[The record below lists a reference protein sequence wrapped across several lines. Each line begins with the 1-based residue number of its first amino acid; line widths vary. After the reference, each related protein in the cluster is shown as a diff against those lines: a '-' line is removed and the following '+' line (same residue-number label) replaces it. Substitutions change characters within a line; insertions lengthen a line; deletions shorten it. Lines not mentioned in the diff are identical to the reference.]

1 MYKILKMKKI
11 YLSVLALALGNLSFG
26 QSFLEYTDYRG
37 AFAPAPTAAW
47 TDSWTNWDP
56 QTTTYPA
63 STATVSTNITTDT
76 YWSNDQVYLIQG
88 QIYVKNG
95 ATLTIQEGTTILGD
109 KNSVGAGLFITKGSK
124 LNALGTA
131 AKPIVFTSNQPAG
144 NRAAGDWGGI
154 ILLGKATTNAPGGIG
169 NIEGIAPTADT
180 EFGGALTPDN
190 NDNSGDI
197 RYVRIEFAG
206 YVYAPNKEIN
216 GLTFGAVGSKTSVHH
231 IQVSFSNDD
240 SYEWFGGTVNCKH
253 LVAYRGLDD
262 DFDTDN
268 GYSGKVQFGLA
279 VRDPQ
284 IADNPSVS
292 TSEGFESDN
301 DASGSTATPQTSA
314 IFSNFTMVGPLRGN
328 ISSTVA
334 SGYRRGARIRRNSGL
349 KIYNTIFMD
358 HLRGVHIDGL
368 LAEQNAVNGTL
379 KLKNN
384 IFAGNS
390 TGLVCE
396 TSTVTTGVAPNQT
409 TSPSAFT
416 TIRTWFGTELND
428 SVVSSANILTTPYNF
443 TAPDYRPTSNSIALQ
458 NVNHDIA
465 AIDAGLEEISL
476 FENTM
481 IYPNPTQGNATL
493 EITLVKDSKINISIF
508 DISGKEITNVLNG
521 NLSAG
526 ENQLEINT
534 SNFSNGIYYTKISG
548 ENTVKT
554 IKFIVSK

>member
-1 MYKILKMKKI
+1 M
-11 YLSVLALALGNLSFG
+11 ALGNLSFG
-26 QSFLEYTDYRG
+26 QSFLEYTEYRG

-47 TDSWTNWDP
+47 TDAWTNWDP

-63 STATVSTNITTDT
+63 ATSTVSANITTDT
-76 YWSNDQVYLIQG
+76 YWSNEQVYLIQG

-144 NRAAGDWGGI
+144 DRAAGDWGGI

-180 EFGGALTPDN
+180 EFGGALTPDD

-197 RYVRIEFAG
+197 RFVRIEYAG
-206 YVYAPNKEIN
+206 YLYAPNKEIN
-216 GLTFGAVGSKTSVHH
+216 GFTLGAIGSKTSIHH
-231 IQVSFSNDD
+231 VQVSFSNDD
-240 SYEWFGGTVNCKH
+240 AFEWFGGTVNCKH
-253 LVAYRGLDD
+253 LVSYRNLDD

-268 GYSGKVQFGLA
+268 GFSGKVQFGLV

-284 IADNPSVS
+284 VADNPSVS

-314 IFSNFTMVGPLRGN
+314 TFSNITLVGPLRGDVG
-328 ISSTVA
+328 STVA
-334 SGYRRGARIRRNSGL
+334 SGYKRGARIRRNSAL
-349 KIYNTIFMD
+349 KIYNSLFLDFKTGI
-358 HLRGVHIDGL
+358 HIDGVL
-368 LAEQNAVNGTL
+368 SEGNAQGGSL
-379 KLKNN
+379 KFKNN
-384 IFAGNS
+384 VVAGNL
-390 TGLVCE
+390 TNGVCE
-396 TSTVTTGVAPNQT
+396 TSKVGTAPNQT
-409 TSPSAFT
+409 PSAFT

-428 SVVSSANILTTPYNF
+428 SVASSANILTTPYNF
-443 TAPDYRPTSNSIALQ
+443 TAPDYRPTTNSIALQ

-465 AIDAGLEEISL
+465 GISAGIEEVSL
-476 FENTM
+476 FENVM

-493 EITLVKDSKINISIF
+493 EVTLLNDSKINVSIF
-508 DISGKEITNVLNG
+508 DISGKEIVNVLNG
-521 NLSAG
+521 NLNAG
-526 ENQLEINT
+526 ENQLELNT
-534 SNFSNGIYYTKISG
+534 SNLSNGIYYTKISG
-548 ENTVKT
+548 ENTIKT

>member
-1 MYKILKMKKI
+1 MKKI
-11 YLSVLALALGNLSFG
+11 YLSVLTLALSNLGFG

-56 QTTTYPA
+56 QNTPYPA
-63 STATVSTNITTDT
+63 ANVTISTNIETDQ
-76 YWSNDQVYLIQG
+76 YWGNDQVYLIQG

-154 ILLGKATTNAPGGIG
+154 ILLGKGTTNAAGGIG
-169 NIEGIAPTADT
+169 NIEGIAPTPDT
-180 EFGGALTPDN
+180 EYGGGTAPDN

-197 RYVRIEFAG
+197 RFVRIEYAG

-216 GLTFGAVGSKTSVHH
+216 GLTFGAVGSKTSIHH
-231 IQVSFSNDD
+231 VQVSFSNDD
-240 SYEWFGGTVNCKH
+240 SFEWFGGSVNCKY

-279 VRDPQ
+279 VRDPK
-284 IADNPSVS
+284 IADNPDVS

-301 DASGSTATPQTSA
+301 DASGSTLAPQTSA
-314 IFSNFTMVGPLRGN
+314 IFSNCTMVGPLRGN
-328 ISSTVA
+328 ASSTVA

-368 LAEQNAVNGTL
+368 LCEQNAVNGVL

-396 TSTVTTGVAPNQT
+396 TSKVTSGVAPNQT

-416 TIRTWFGTELND
+416 TIRQWFGQELND
-428 SVVSSANILTTPYNF
+428 SLVSSANILVNPYDF
-443 TAPDYRPTSNSIALQ
+443 LSPDYRPTANSPALT
-458 NVNHDIA
+458 NVNHDV
-465 AIDAGLEEISL
+465 AGISAGIEELSL
-476 FENTM
+476 FEN
-481 IYPNPTQGNATL
+481 INLYPNPAQNEATL
-493 EITLVKDSKINISIF
+493 ALSLVTSSVVNVTVYDVTGKIVS
-508 DISGKEITNVLNG
+508 NVFNG
-521 NLSAG
+521 NLNEG
-526 ENQLEINT
+526 ETKLAINT
-534 SNFSNGIYYTKISG
+534 TDFSNGMYYAKISTDSVI
-548 ENTVKT
+548 ET
-554 IKFIVSK
+554 IKMSISK

>member
-1 MYKILKMKKI
+1 MYKIVKMKKI
-11 YLSVLALALGNLSFG
+11 YLSVLAMSLGSLSFG
-26 QSFLEYTDYRG
+26 QSFLEYTEYRG

-47 TDSWTNWDP
+47 TDAWTNWDP

-63 STATVSTNITTDT
+63 ATSTVSANITTDT

-144 NRAAGDWGGI
+144 DRAAGDWGGI

-180 EFGGALTPDN
+180 EFGGALTPDD

-197 RYVRIEFAG
+197 RFVRIEYAG
-206 YVYAPNKEIN
+206 YLYAPNKEIN
-216 GLTFGAVGSKTSVHH
+216 GFTLGAVGSKTSIHH
-231 IQVSFSNDD
+231 VQVSFSNDD
-240 SYEWFGGTVNCKH
+240 AYEWFGGTVNCKH
-253 LVAYRGLDD
+253 LVSYRNLDD

-268 GYSGKVQFGLA
+268 GFSGKVQFGLV

-284 IADNPSVS
+284 MADNPSVS

-314 IFSNFTMVGPLRGN
+314 TFSNITLVGPLRGDVG
-328 ISSTVA
+328 STVA
-334 SGYRRGARIRRNSGL
+334 SGYKRGARIRRNSAL
-349 KIYNTIFMD
+349 KIYNSLFLDFKTGI
-358 HLRGVHIDGL
+358 HIDGVL
-368 LAEQNAVNGTL
+368 SEGNAQGVSL
-379 KLKNN
+379 KFKNN
-384 IFAGNS
+384 VIAGNL
-390 TGLVCE
+390 TNGVCE
-396 TSTVTTGVAPNQT
+396 TSKVGTAPNQT
-409 TSPSAFT
+409 PSAFT

-428 SVVSSANILTTPYNF
+428 SVASSANILTTPYNF
-443 TAPDYRPTSNSIALQ
+443 TAPDFRPTTNSIALR

-465 AIDAGLEEISL
+465 GISAGIEEVSL
-476 FENTM
+476 FENVM

-493 EITLVKDSKINISIF
+493 EVTLLNDSKINVSIF
-508 DISGKEITNVLNG
+508 DISGKEIANVING
-521 NLSAG
+521 NLNAG
-526 ENQLEINT
+526 ENQLELNT
-534 SNFSNGIYYTKISG
+534 TNLSNGIYYTRISG
-548 ENTVKT
+548 ENTIKT

>member
-1 MYKILKMKKI
+1 MKKI
-11 YLSVLALALGNLSFG
+11 YLSVLAMSLGSLSFG
-26 QSFLEYTDYRG
+26 QSFLEYTEYRG

-47 TDSWTNWDP
+47 TDAWTNWDP

-63 STATVSTNITTDT
+63 ATSTVSANITTDT

-144 NRAAGDWGGI
+144 DRAAGDWGGI

-180 EFGGALTPDN
+180 EFGGALTPDD

-197 RYVRIEFAG
+197 RFVRIEYAG
-206 YVYAPNKEIN
+206 YLYAPNKEIN
-216 GLTFGAVGSKTSVHH
+216 GFTLGAVGSKTSIHH
-231 IQVSFSNDD
+231 VQVSFSNDD
-240 SYEWFGGTVNCKH
+240 AYEWFGGTVNCKH
-253 LVAYRGLDD
+253 LVSYRNLDD

-268 GYSGKVQFGLA
+268 GFSGKVQFGLV

-284 IADNPSVS
+284 MADNPSVS

-314 IFSNFTMVGPLRGN
+314 TFSNITLVGPLRGDVG
-328 ISSTVA
+328 STVA
-334 SGYRRGARIRRNSGL
+334 SGYKRGARIRRNSAL
-349 KIYNTIFMD
+349 KIYNSLFLDFKTGI
-358 HLRGVHIDGL
+358 HIDGVL
-368 LAEQNAVNGTL
+368 SEGNAQGGSL
-379 KLKNN
+379 KFKNN
-384 IFAGNS
+384 VIAGNL
-390 TGLVCE
+390 TNGVCE
-396 TSTVTTGVAPNQT
+396 TSKVGTAPNQT
-409 TSPSAFT
+409 PSAFT

-428 SVVSSANILTTPYNF
+428 SVASSANILTTPYNF
-443 TAPDYRPTSNSIALQ
+443 TAPDFRPTTNSIALR

-465 AIDAGLEEISL
+465 GISAGIEEVSL
-476 FENTM
+476 FENVM

-493 EITLVKDSKINISIF
+493 EVTLLNDSKINVSIF
-508 DISGKEITNVLNG
+508 DISGKEIANVING
-521 NLSAG
+521 NLNAG
-526 ENQLEINT
+526 ENQLELNT
-534 SNFSNGIYYTKISG
+534 TNLSNGIYYTRISG
-548 ENTVKT
+548 ENTIKT

>member
-1 MYKILKMKKI
+1 MYKIVKMKKI
-11 YLSVLALALGNLSFG
+11 YLSVLAMSLGSLSFG
-26 QSFLEYTDYRG
+26 QSFLEYTEYRG

-47 TDSWTNWDP
+47 TDAWTNWDP

-63 STATVSTNITTDT
+63 ATSTVSANITTDT

-144 NRAAGDWGGI
+144 DRAAGDWGGI

-180 EFGGALTPDN
+180 EFGGALTPDD

-197 RYVRIEFAG
+197 RFVRIEYAG
-206 YVYAPNKEIN
+206 YLYAPNKEIN
-216 GLTFGAVGSKTSVHH
+216 GFTLGAVGSKTSIHH
-231 IQVSFSNDD
+231 VQVSFSNDD
-240 SYEWFGGTVNCKH
+240 AYEWFGGTVNCKH
-253 LVAYRGLDD
+253 LVSYRNLDD

-268 GYSGKVQFGLA
+268 GFSGKVQFGLV

-284 IADNPSVS
+284 MADNPSVS

-314 IFSNFTMVGPLRGN
+314 TFSNITLVGPLRGDVG
-328 ISSTVA
+328 STVA
-334 SGYRRGARIRRNSGL
+334 SGYKRGARIRRNSAL
-349 KIYNTIFMD
+349 KIYNSLFLDFKTGI
-358 HLRGVHIDGL
+358 HIDGVL
-368 LAEQNAVNGTL
+368 SEGNAQGGSL
-379 KLKNN
+379 KFKNN
-384 IFAGNS
+384 VIAGNL
-390 TGLVCE
+390 TNGVCE
-396 TSTVTTGVAPNQT
+396 TSKVGTAPNQT
-409 TSPSAFT
+409 PSAFT

-428 SVVSSANILTTPYNF
+428 SVASSANILTTPYNF
-443 TAPDYRPTSNSIALQ
+443 TAPDFRPTTNSIALR

-465 AIDAGLEEISL
+465 GISAGIEEVSL
-476 FENTM
+476 FENVM

-493 EITLVKDSKINISIF
+493 EVTLLNDSKINVSIF
-508 DISGKEITNVLNG
+508 DISGKEIANVING
-521 NLSAG
+521 NLNAG
-526 ENQLEINT
+526 ENQLELNT
-534 SNFSNGIYYTKISG
+534 TNLSNGIYYTRISG
-548 ENTVKT
+548 ENTIKT

>member
-1 MYKILKMKKI
+1 MKKI
-11 YLSVLALALGNLSFG
+11 YLSVLAMALGNLSFG

-47 TDSWTNWDP
+47 TDTWTNWDP
-56 QTTTYPA
+56 QNTTYA
-63 STATVSTNITTDT
+63 TATSTVSTNITTDT

-144 NRAAGDWGGI
+144 DRAAGDWGGL

-169 NIEGIAPTADT
+169 NIEGIAPTSDT
-180 EFGGALTPDN
+180 EFGGALTPDD

-197 RYVRIEFAG
+197 RFVRIEFAG
-206 YVYAPNKEIN
+206 YLYAPNKEIN
-216 GLTFGAVGSKTSVHH
+216 GFTLGAVGNKTSIHH
-231 IQVSFSNDD
+231 VQVSFSNDD
-240 SYEWFGGTVNCKH
+240 AFEWFGGSVNCKH
-253 LVAYRGLDD
+253 LVSYRNLDD

-268 GYSGKVQFGLA
+268 GYSGKVQFGLV

-314 IFSNFTMVGPLRGN
+314 TFSNITLVGPLRGDVG
-328 ISSTVA
+328 STVA
-334 SGYRRGARIRRNSGL
+334 SGYKRGARIRRNSAL
-349 KIYNTIFMD
+349 KIYNSLFLDFKT
-358 HLRGVHIDGL
+358 GVHIDGVL
-368 LAEQNAVNGTL
+368 SEGNAQSGSL
-379 KLKNN
+379 KFKNN
-384 IFAGNS
+384 VVAGNL
-390 TGLVCE
+390 TNGVCE
-396 TSTVTTGVAPNQT
+396 TSKVGTAPNQT
-409 TSPSAFT
+409 PSAFT

-428 SVVSSANILTTPYNF
+428 SVASSANILTSPYNF

-465 AIDAGLEEISL
+465 GISAGIEEISL
-476 FENTM
+476 FENTL

-493 EITLVKDSKINISIF
+493 EITLVKDSKINVSIF
-508 DISGKEITNVLNG
+508 DISGKEIANVLNG
-521 NLSAG
+521 NLNAG
-526 ENQLEINT
+526 ENELEINT

>member
-26 QSFLEYTDYRG
+26 QSFLEYTNYRG

-47 TDSWTNWDP
+47 TDNWTNWDP
-56 QTTTYPA
+56 QNTTYPA
-63 STATVSTNITTDT
+63 ATTTVSTNITTDT

-88 QIYVKNG
+88 QIYVKNN
-95 ATLTIQEGTTILGD
+95 ATLTIQEGTVILGD

-124 LNALGTA
+124 LNALGTE

-144 NRAAGDWGGI
+144 DRAAGDWGGL

-169 NIEGIAPTADT
+169 NIEGIAPTSDT
-180 EFGGALTPDN
+180 EFGGALTPDD

-197 RYVRIEFAG
+197 RFVRIEYAG
-206 YVYAPNKEIN
+206 YLYAPNKEIN
-216 GLTFGAVGSKTSVHH
+216 GFTLGAIGSKTSIHH
-231 IQVSFSNDD
+231 VQVSFSNDD
-240 SYEWFGGTVNCKH
+240 AFEWFGGTVNCKH
-253 LVAYRGLDD
+253 LVSYRNLDD

-268 GYSGKVQFGLA
+268 GYSGKVQFGLV

-284 IADNPSVS
+284 MADNPSVS

-314 IFSNFTMVGPLRGN
+314 TFSNITLVGPLRGDVG
-328 ISSTVA
+328 STVA
-334 SGYRRGARIRRNSGL
+334 SGYKRGARIRRNSAL
-349 KIYNTIFMD
+349 KIYNSLFLDFKT
-358 HLRGVHIDGL
+358 GVHIDGVL
-368 LAEQNAVNGTL
+368 SEGNAQSGSL
-379 KLKNN
+379 KFKNNVVAGNLKN
-384 IFAGNS
+384 G
-390 TGLVCE
+390 VCE
-396 TSTVTTGVAPNQT
+396 TSKFGTAPNQT
-409 TSPSAFT
+409 PSAFT

-428 SVVSSANILTTPYNF
+428 SVASTANILTTPYNF
-443 TAPDYRPTSNSIALQ
+443 TAPDYRPTANSIALQ

-465 AIDAGLEEISL
+465 AIDAGLEEFSL

-481 IYPNPTQGNATL
+481 IYPNPTQENATL
-493 EITLVKDSKINISIF
+493 EITLVKDSKINVSIF
-508 DISGKEITNVLNG
+508 DISGKEIANVLNG
-521 NLSAG
+521 NLNAG

>member
-1 MYKILKMKKI
+1 MYKIVKMKKI
-11 YLSVLALALGNLSFG
+11 YLSVLAMSLGSLSFG
-26 QSFLEYTDYRG
+26 QSFLEYTEYRG

-47 TDSWTNWDP
+47 TDAWTNWDP

-63 STATVSTNITTDT
+63 ATSTVSANITTDT

-144 NRAAGDWGGI
+144 DRAAGDWGGI

-180 EFGGALTPDN
+180 EFGGALTPDD

-197 RYVRIEFAG
+197 RFVRIEYAG
-206 YVYAPNKEIN
+206 YLYAPNKEIN
-216 GLTFGAVGSKTSVHH
+216 GFTLGAVGSKTSIHH
-231 IQVSFSNDD
+231 VQVSFSNDD
-240 SYEWFGGTVNCKH
+240 AYEWFGGTVNCKH
-253 LVAYRGLDD
+253 LVSYRNLDD

-268 GYSGKVQFGLA
+268 GFSGKVQFGLV

-284 IADNPSVS
+284 MADNPSVS

-314 IFSNFTMVGPLRGN
+314 TFSNITLVGPLRGDVG
-328 ISSTVA
+328 STVA
-334 SGYRRGARIRRNSGL
+334 SGYKRGARIRRNSAL
-349 KIYNTIFMD
+349 KIYNSLFLDFKTGI
-358 HLRGVHIDGL
+358 HIDWVLSEG
-368 LAEQNAVNGTL
+368 NAQGCSL
-379 KLKNN
+379 KFKNN
-384 IFAGNS
+384 VIAGNL
-390 TGLVCE
+390 TNGVCE
-396 TSTVTTGVAPNQT
+396 TSKVGTAPNQT
-409 TSPSAFT
+409 PSAFT

-428 SVVSSANILTTPYNF
+428 SVASSANILTTPYNF
-443 TAPDYRPTSNSIALQ
+443 TAPDFRPTTNSIALR

-465 AIDAGLEEISL
+465 GISAGIEEVSL
-476 FENTM
+476 FENVM

-493 EITLVKDSKINISIF
+493 EVTLLNDSKINVSIF
-508 DISGKEITNVLNG
+508 DISGKEIANVING
-521 NLSAG
+521 NLNAG
-526 ENQLEINT
+526 ENQLELNT
-534 SNFSNGIYYTKISG
+534 TNLSNGIYYTRISG
-548 ENTVKT
+548 ENTIKT